1 MSRIQL
7 LVLHV
12 HIHASGFLMNYL
24 SCFIL
29 HFVVEVSLTKRR
41 TENSLLFVLILIY
54 FQKKKMVN
62 HGWDISLAHL
72 HKCVGQIITSYQWLW
87 AGGHFLF
94 NCVNWELSVHA
105 KNYHWYF
112 TTKWSVSWKVNHS
125 SSGINHGFVYYCGK
139 PLGEQFQKVNFWKQL
154 STFLSSVSSLCLQSP
169 IMNVLLS
176 ECVFWVHRG
185 FFWQNGEGKS
195 LSIQYC
201 TCS

>member
-1 MSRIQL
+1 MDETS
-7 LVLHV
+7 H
-12 HIHASGFLMNYL
+12 
-24 SCFIL
+24 
-29 HFVVEVSLTKRR
+29 
-41 TENSLLFVLILIY
+41 
-54 FQKKKMVN
+54 
-62 HGWDISLAHL
+62 SLAHL
-72 HKCVGQIITSYQWLW
+72 HKCVGQITTSYQWLW
-87 AGGHFLF
+87 AGGHFLL

-105 KNYHWYF
+105 KSYHWYF

-185 FFWQNGEGKS
+185 FFWQNGEGK
-195 LSIQYC
+195 
-201 TCS
+201 TCQSSTVPVAKKYAYIIILFDFNLLKKAYRRKIKWNKIE